1 MKGYTLLKWVF
12 YKLLAVL
19 LVIISLGFIYFV
31 INFGELYQ
39 VISLLRYKDI
49 IIFERGSL
57 AAVGGIPILIY
68 MLFFSL
74 RTLFFKRSAST

>member
-1 MKGYTLLKWVF
+1 MKEYILSKWVF

-39 VISLLRYKDI
+39 VLSLLRHKDI

-68 MLFFSL
+68 MLFFHCV
-74 RTLFFKRSAST
+74 RCFQKVC